1 LLTKSSNGF
10 LFVLDDQQRLWGVS
24 NGADLTNAAQV
35 IDYKQGESPQN
46 VKNMQLREFVS
57 AEPVTVSS
65 DDSSLVAASTMLE
78 HGLTWIPAVVSKNDR
93 HLKGYIRMDKMS
105 YWLLQQAV
113 EQTNPLVARSQAAAG
128 LANGT

>member
-1 LLTKSSNGF
+1 M
-10 LFVLDDQQRLWGVS
+10 S

-78 HGLTWIPAVVSKNDR
+78 HGLTWITAVVSKNDR